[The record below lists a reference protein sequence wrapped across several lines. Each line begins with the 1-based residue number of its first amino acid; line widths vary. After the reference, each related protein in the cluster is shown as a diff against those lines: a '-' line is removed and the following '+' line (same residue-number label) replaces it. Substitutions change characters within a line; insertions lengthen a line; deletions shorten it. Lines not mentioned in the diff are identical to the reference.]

1 MFQDYDKHTYTLNM
15 DNSVTEVSGGQYSWV
30 TTLFPSASDTENIS
44 NGVFKDKN
52 CLVKD
57 GKCLDTSGLIKLDW
71 YYSVFRVYRDVF
83 LAHDNEV
90 RYWVLIRILVS

>member
-1 MFQDYDKHTYTLNM
+1 MDK
-15 DNSVTEVSGGQYSWV
+15 SVTEMSGGQYSWA

-52 CLVKD
+52 CLVK
-57 GKCLDTSGLIKLDW
+57 GGNCLDKSGLIKLDW
-71 YYSVFRVYRDVF
+71 YYSVIRVYRDVL

-90 RYWVLIRILVS
+90 KLWVLLCILVS